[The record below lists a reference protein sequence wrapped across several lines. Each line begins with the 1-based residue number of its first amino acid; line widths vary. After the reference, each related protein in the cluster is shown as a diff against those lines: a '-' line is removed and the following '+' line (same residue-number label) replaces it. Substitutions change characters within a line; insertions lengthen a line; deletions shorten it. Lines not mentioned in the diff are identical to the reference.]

1 MKYAVIGRQI
11 HTMPYA
17 IEVGDMTA
25 AMGVGDNRP
34 SFVPMFVIDFDS
46 RTVKRLARDGEGVV
60 QVIDEAFNESIGRH
74 TTTEQMQEIAE

>member
-17 IEVGDMTA
+17 IEVSDMTA
-25 AMGVGDNRP
+25 AMAVGDSRP
-34 SFVPMFVIDFDS
+34 SFVPMFVIDFENKA
-46 RTVKRLARDGEGVV
+46 VKRLARDGDGVV

-74 TTTEQMQEIAE
+74 TTTEQMQEMAE

>member
-46 RTVKRLARDGEGVV
+46 RTVKRLAKRW
-60 QVIDEAFNESIGRH
+60 
-74 TTTEQMQEIAE
+74 